1 MKIELKVI
9 SNIYSDPDKNGNRKI
24 IKKNVISRINIH
36 NRASIVY
43 HEEVLNRKGN
53 IIKKECF
60 IRMEGETFRVKHSY
74 EELDS
79 LLGNSNKHVGFSK

>member
-24 IKKNVISRINIH
+24 LKKNIISRLNVH

-43 HEEVLNRKGN
+43 YEEAVSKTGK
-53 IIKKECF
+53 IIKKESF

-74 EELDS
+74 DELNQM
-79 LLGNSNKHVGFSK
+79 LGNSNNKIGF